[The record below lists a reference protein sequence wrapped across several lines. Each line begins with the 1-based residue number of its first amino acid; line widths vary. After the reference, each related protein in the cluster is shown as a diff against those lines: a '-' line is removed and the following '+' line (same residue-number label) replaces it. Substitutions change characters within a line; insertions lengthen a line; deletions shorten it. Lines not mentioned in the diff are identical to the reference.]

1 MTRRISTWDRIAFL
15 LAIIMNFIVAF
26 FYPFDDD
33 KFPWDSSYVR
43 YGLKQQRSWVRILPI
58 SYFSTVESV
67 IFLALVSC
75 IVGLFSDFRER
86 ALHGLAI
93 SSVLWLLARK
103 GPTFVL
109 FVLGFF
115 NIMNKSAF
123 IVSYI
128 GNRGFQYD
136 DSNLFSVLNDR

>member
-1 MTRRISTWDRIAFL
+1 
-15 LAIIMNFIVAF
+15 MNFIVAF
-26 FYPFDDD
+26 FYPFDDA
-33 KFPWDSSYVR
+33 KFPWDSSYV
-43 YGLKQQRSWVRILPI
+43 
-58 SYFSTVESV
+58 SV
-67 IFLALVSC
+67 SFLALVSC

-115 NIMNKSAF
+115 NIMNKGAF

-136 DSNLFSVLNDR
+136 DTNLFSVLNDR

>member
-1 MTRRISTWDRIAFL
+1 VTRRISTWDRIAFL

-43 YGLKQQRSWVRILPI
+43 FGLKHLLRDLTLLKGSFL
-58 SYFSTVESV
+58 TVESV